1 MVLHVEPTNPAV
13 ASVLGRAGARRGSTV
28 LCFGAASLLVSASLG
43 CAKPC
48 VDDGLGQKYCP
59 EDAGGDADADAGSG
73 SDSGT
78 DDSPGTDDGGTQ
90 CGVLDVTV
98 EALAPTVIVLA
109 DRSGSMTTVMGGGAQ
124 TRWEVLSEVLVD
136 PTSGIITS
144 LAGSIRFG
152 VTLYSND
159 GTTCPTMVEEP
170 PATNNVDALAAL
182 FQNNDPVG
190 DTPTGESLE
199 LVADALDAD
208 AGAMGDKI
216 IVLATDGEPDTCA
229 MPNPQEGQPEALAA
243 TQYAFGLG
251 IRTFV
256 IGVGD
261 ENTASHMQNMANA
274 GQGVQAGEP
283 DAEFYVALDQAELV
297 SAFAE
302 VFANARHC
310 KLELSQDLDQTS
322 AAACTLEVDG
332 QVVPFGD
339 PDGWE
344 LDAPNRAQLVGAAC
358 ESIQGQTVAASMTCP
373 C

>member
-1 MVLHVEPTNPAV
+1 MLLRVEPTNPTV
-13 ASVLGRAGARRGSTV
+13 ASVSGRAGDRRGSTALLLGATT
-28 LCFGAASLLVSASLG
+28 LCLSASFG

-73 SDSGT
+73 SET
-78 DDSPGTDDGGTQ
+78 DDGPGTDDGDGQ

-98 EALAPTVIVLA
+98 EALAPTVIVLV
-109 DRSGSMTTVMGGGAQ
+109 DRSSSMTTVMGGGTQ
-124 TRWEVLSEVLVD
+124 TRWEVLTDVLVD
-136 PTSGIITS
+136 PTDGVITS

-152 VTLYSND
+152 ASLYSND
-159 GTTCPTMVEEP
+159 GTTCPTLVEEP
-170 PATNNVDALAAL
+170 AATNNVAAL
-182 FQNNDPVG
+182 TALLENNDPLG

-208 AGAMGDKI
+208 TGAMGDKI

-310 KLELSQDLDQTS
+310 KLQLSEQLDETS
-322 AAACTLEVDG
+322 AADCTLEVDG

-339 PDGWE
+339 PNGWE
-344 LDAPNRAQLVGAAC
+344 LDAPDRAQLVGAAC
-358 ESIQGQTVAASMTCP
+358 EAIQGQTVAASMTCP